1 MKNAFPRKECLCAG
15 KCMVINMTK
24 SAFITIIGRPNAG
37 KSSLI
42 NALVGEK
49 IAAVS
54 SKPQTTRT
62 KITGVL
68 TEGETQL
75 VFIDT
80 PGILREKDKL
90 SAHMIKAIDDSVS
103 SIDAALLVVDAEKR
117 AGEQERT
124 LLRKLSKKTPVILV
138 INKIDLF
145 KNKEDLIPIIAEY
158 SSLHDFAAVVP
169 ISALMEDG
177 IDIILAQLMGFAAE
191 GPHYFPEGKFTDQ
204 PERVIIAEII
214 REKLLEL
221 LDDEVPHGIA
231 VDIETLDEH
240 DNRNG
245 EGIMDIGAVIYCE
258 RESHK
263 GIVIGKGGAMLKN
276 AGRLA
281 RQDIERFFMIKTN
294 LQLWVKVKEGWR
306 NREGL
311 IKNFGL
317 ANN

>member
-1 MKNAFPRKECLCAG
+1 MK
-15 KCMVINMTK
+15 K
-24 SAFITIIGRPNAG
+24 SAFITIVGRPNAG

-68 TEGETQL
+68 TEGETQF

-80 PGILREKDKL
+80 PGILKEKDKL
-90 SAHMIKAIDDSVS
+90 STHMIKAIDSSVS

-117 AGEQERT
+117 AGEQEKA
-124 LLRKLSKKTPVILV
+124 LLRKISKNTPIILV
-138 INKIDLF
+138 VNKIDLF
-145 KNKEDLIPIIAEY
+145 KNKEDLIPVIAGY
-158 SSLHDFAAVVP
+158 SELHDFAAVVP
-169 ISALMEDG
+169 ISALQSDG
-177 IDIILAQLMGFAAE
+177 VDIIKELLEKYAKP
-191 GPHYFPEGKFTDQ
+191 GPHYFPEDKFTDQ
-204 PERVIIAEII
+204 PERVIVAEII

-221 LDDEVPHGIA
+221 LSDEVPHGIA
-231 VDIETLDEH
+231 VDIETMDEH
-240 DNRNG
+240 DNRDG
-245 EGIMDIGAVIYCE
+245 EAILDVGAVIYCE

-263 GIVIGKGGAMLKN
+263 GIVIGKGGSMLKN

-281 RQDIERFFMIKTN
+281 RHDIERFFMIKTN

-317 ANN
+317 SGD

>member
-1 MKNAFPRKECLCAG
+1 
-15 KCMVINMTK
+15 MTK
-24 SAFITIIGRPNAG
+24 SAFITILGRPNAG

-68 TEGETQL
+68 TEGDIQY
-75 VFIDT
+75 VFVDT
-80 PGILREKDKL
+80 PGILKEKDRL
-90 SAHMIKAIDDSVS
+90 SAHMIKAIDSSVS
-103 SIDAALLVVDAEKR
+103 SIDAALLVIDAEKG
-117 AGEQERT
+117 AGEQEKA
-124 LLRKLSKKTPVILV
+124 LLQKISKSTPVILV
-138 INKIDLF
+138 VNKIDLF
-145 KNKEDLIPIIAEY
+145 KNKEDLIPIIAEC
-158 SSLHDFAAVVP
+158 SVLHDFAAVIP
-169 ISALMEDG
+169 ISALKNDG
-177 IDIILAQLMGFAAE
+177 VDIIKSQLAGFAKS
-191 GPHYFPEGKFTDQ
+191 GPHYFPDDKFTDQ
-204 PERVIIAEII
+204 PERVIVAEMI

-221 LDDEVPHGIA
+221 LDKEVPHGIA
-231 VDIETLDEH
+231 VGIETMDEH
-240 DNRNG
+240 DNRDG
-245 EGIMDIGAVIYCE
+245 EPILDISAVIYCE

-276 AGRLA
+276 AGKLA
-281 RQDIERFFMIKTN
+281 REDIERFFMIRTN

-317 ANN
+317 SSD